1 MKKFWLGGQKGVPL
15 QRIGQ
20 EYNLTRERIRQI
32 ETQALMRFRRLI
44 VWNETYMSVLSEAKK
59 ILDAH
64 GWILGEDVLVA
75 KLINR
80 NLFKFTKDE
89 LKLILVSDFDV
100 TYLKRNK
107 LLYKAFYIEPLF
119 EDLLT
124 KMAMYVNDYFEK
136 RGKSEDMYEFIA
148 KVKEEFS
155 KEYKDVTY
163 LKNDLFY
170 VNFFSLIRNFSVF
183 DGKVGFDEFADVNP
197 KTMKLKIYYIMKRI
211 NKPVHYQELPAKIM
225 DYFPNKSCKINTIHN
240 ELVKNNDLF
249 VNLGLWR
256 YGLKEWWYEGWVVK
270 DILIRIFEKN
280 DRPMAV
286 KELCKEVL
294 KEKMVSPNTE
304 MLNLQKYK
312 YTFERVD
319 KWVYQMKK

>member
-1 MKKFWLGGQKGVPL
+1 MKKFWLGGQKWVPL

-44 VWNETYMSVLSEAKK
+44 VWNETYMNVLSEAKK

-64 GWILGEDVLVA
+64 GGILWEDVLVA

-89 LKLILVSDFDV
+89 LKLILISDFDV

-124 KMAMYVNDYFEK
+124 KMALYVNDYFEK
-136 RGKSEDMYEFIA
+136 KKKSEDMYEFIA
-148 KVKEEFS
+148 KVKEKFS
-155 KEYKDVTY
+155 KEYKDVNY

-197 KTMKLKIYYIMKRI
+197 KTMKLKIYYIM
-211 NKPVHYQELPAKIM
+211 
-225 DYFPNKSCKINTIHN
+225 
-240 ELVKNNDLF
+240 
-249 VNLGLWR
+249 
-256 YGLKEWWYEGWVVK
+256 
-270 DILIRIFEKN
+270 
-280 DRPMAV
+280 
-286 KELCKEVL
+286 
-294 KEKMVSPNTE
+294 
-304 MLNLQKYK
+304 
-312 YTFERVD
+312 
-319 KWVYQMKK
+319 